1 MVALESRDR
10 TSLFHCE
17 WKISFGSNASDA
29 VPSSREPF
37 VVAESVSPHPLAL
50 TCLGTIKASK
60 VERQLHVSAEQ
71 EAAARAGSAAFK
83 PVVAKSRD
91 EYYDAIRQRF
101 NAIDGLTTEEKFP
114 VDFAAG
120 CSGLADVWA
129 AVERNVTSLRLT
141 TRHEIAQLA
150 FFLADTVYN
159 WPAPQ
164 ILSWIK
170 RHEEALGREAVLR
183 RFSTI
188 VGWGTGSAFQ
198 TNHQLIGRDLA
209 FVIDIDASKSGRTI
223 GGVTIR
229 PQSALSSLDGER
241 TAVVVFSCFYDKIAA
256 RIRSDGPISRLCPT
270 APSSPA

>member
-1 MVALESRDR
+1 VGGGQHA
-10 TSLFHCE
+10 
-17 WKISFGSNASDA
+17 
-29 VPSSREPF
+29 
-37 VVAESVSPHPLAL
+37 
-50 TCLGTIKASK
+50 
-60 VERQLHVSAEQ
+60 
-71 EAAARAGSAAFK
+71 AAARAGSAAFK

-101 NAIDGLTTEEKFP
+101 NAIDGLTTEEKLP

-129 AVERNVTSLRLT
+129 AVERNVSSLRLT

-150 FFLADTVYN
+150 FFMADTVYS
-159 WPAPQ
+159 WPAPE

-209 FVIDIDASKSGRTI
+209 FVIDIDASKSGRSVVAGQRFQPLVDLVAYYTE
-223 GGVTIR
+223 VER
-229 PQSALSSLDGER
+229 YYPRLFSHAHMELRLSA
-241 TAVVVFSCFYDKIAA
+241 
-256 RIRSDGPISRLCPT
+256 
-270 APSSPA
+270 